1 LFKKNGENLKIPGF
15 PRFFGQKTANPRFS
29 HDFGLK
35 TPNPRFSQ
43 ALRFSQ
49 GSGHPALG

>member
-1 LFKKNGENLKIPGF
+1 LFKKNGEKPKIPGF